1 MALKH
6 ILTIAGIA
14 LAAVGAKKLLEGE
27 SEEEKAERER
37 EAKREA
43 EREARQA
50 QRETRAHEYRMK
62 RAERRDQ
69 VIDSLFDNPKF
80 VIWFRTGLS
89 TIGIIAAS
97 AFIAYMKL

>member
-1 MALKH
+1 
-6 ILTIAGIA
+6 
-14 LAAVGAKKLLEGE
+14 
-27 SEEEKAERER
+27 
-37 EAKREA
+37 
-43 EREARQA
+43 
-50 QRETRAHEYRMK
+50 MK

-80 VIWFRTGLS
+80 VVWFRTGLS